1 MKILRGSPEI
11 VGTGVGGGGGG
22 GGGGLWKTDRVRRG
36 RPIFSLGVNNVI

>member
-22 GGGGLWKTDRVRRG
+22 LWKTDRVRRG
-36 RPIFSLGVNNVI
+36 APNFFPWCEQRNLTYE

>member
-11 VGTGVGGGGGG
+11 VGTGVGGGRGCGKLIG
-22 GGGGLWKTDRVRRG
+22 SEGG